1 MLADGLQGPQC
12 TARLKVINTGFHPE
26 IPYLDAFI
34 ERTAEGDLTLE
45 GMSSHAGDWLLMA
58 VVARNYFLTNY
69 VEHFQSAVIR
79 PRKELAGILA
89 E

>member
-34 ERTAEGDLTLE
+34 ERTAEGDLTVN
-45 GMSSHAGDWLLMA
+45 GMSPHAGDWLPMA
-58 VVARNYFLTNY
+58 VVARNHLLTHY
-69 VEHFQSAVIR
+69 VEHFQGAVIR
-79 PRKELAGILA
+79 SRKELAAILA